1 MNKIKGLVI
10 LILLVGVSAS
20 GWADGPTRPA
30 TQAEKD
36 YSLSMMTALSRA
48 LPKPLPGFEARDAA
62 KIAPFDRVTPGSEA
76 APLRVDY
83 SVTWVNPAQAEKER
97 TQEGEAINRAASRIN
112 TPSMQEQ
119 QKANMARI
127 NKLSAEFGKAV
138 EKKDQAEIV
147 RLQKEMEK
155 LGQELDKQGKAQEAV
170 LKNET
175 GSLTKLSSLTIR
187 MSVNDFYESQPA
199 RLVKELSPFYGN
211 AAYAYIDPEG
221 KYTSRM
227 IVMVGPWKKK
237 TENSQVVYEAA
248 KASLPHTR
256 AQSVMVTVTGDPS
269 LTRKVLEG
277 VNWKGLQALIK

>member
-1 MNKIKGLVI
+1 MNNIRYLIVFVLLLGL
-10 LILLVGVSAS
+10 STS

-36 YSLSMMTALSRA
+36 YSLSVMTALSRA

-83 SVTWVNPAQAEKER
+83 SVTWVNPVQAEKER

-127 NKLSAEFGKAV
+127 NKLSAELGKAF
-138 EKKDQAEIV
+138 EKKDQAEIS

-155 LGQELDKQGKAQEAV
+155 LGQELNKQGQAQEAIV
-170 LKNET
+170 KNET
-175 GSLTKLSSLTIR
+175 QALTKLSSLTIR
-187 MSVNDFYESQPA
+187 MSVNDFYETQPA
-199 RLVKELSPFYGN
+199 RLVKELKPFAGN
-211 AAYAYIDPEG
+211 TAYAYNDTEG

-227 IVMVGPWKKK
+227 TVMVGPWKKRS
-237 TENSQVVYEAA
+237 ENEQVVYEAA

-256 AQSVMVTVTGDPS
+256 AQTVMVTVAGDPS
-269 LTRKVLEG
+269 LTLKVLEG
-277 VNWKGLQALIK
+277 VNWKGLQALLK

>member
-1 MNKIKGLVI
+1 MNKNK
-10 LILLVGVSAS
+10 LLVVLVLLLGLSTS

-36 YSLSMMTALSRA
+36 YSLSVMTALSRA
-48 LPKPLPGFEARDAA
+48 LPQPLPGFEARDAA

-83 SVTWVNPAQAEKER
+83 SVTWVNPVQAEKER

-119 QKANMARI
+119 QKAIMARF
-127 NKLSAEFGKAV
+127 NKLTPELQKAL
-138 EKKDQAEIV
+138 EKKDQAEV
-147 RLQKEMEK
+147 ARVQKEMEK
-155 LGQELDKQGKAQEAV
+155 LGQELNKLGQAQQAV

-175 GSLTKLSSLTIR
+175 EALTKLSSLTIR

-199 RLVKELSPFYGN
+199 PLVKELKPFSGN
-211 AAYAYIDPEG
+211 TAYAYNDTEG
-221 KYTSRM
+221 KYMSRM
-227 IVMVGPWKKK
+227 TVMVGPWKKRS
-237 TENSQVVYEAA
+237 ENEQVVYEAA

-277 VNWKGLQALIK
+277 VNWKGLQALLR